1 MNEYKQKFQQ
11 QNLNKNYECI
21 GNSNERTASLCSFS
35 SSISNDPLSM
45 TSYSN
50 NLDDDDGSSIHGCV
64 QFQLLIY
71 NTSRNKS
78 DKRPFGLFDSGIADT
93 GDSFTGS
100 FSDEVSL
107 NEELTHTSG
116 DVSSGRP
123 STVIGSGGGLSN
135 DDDYRPMKLSR
146 LYHHPSSSFS
156 TAIVASVCF
165 LSISTMGT
173 LFHRWSY
180 VNYATKSR
188 EQGFHARL
196 YGTCGIIILSIVVV
210 LVIDILYRVFKFI
223 SSLLLFKN
231 GYSTVTE
238 ATENYN
244 ELLLAEEADAGG
256 DQANNC
262 ILEKSTNESFE
273 LKYMIPGKAHK
284 NVIDVIQTN
293 NQKRIILEIE
303 FSNGRPILF
312 DDNDNTAN
320 EDIIENQSITATMK
334 NLIQAKS
341 PGVFYCGQ
349 SGLFDAIKCGVNIH
363 RQIYCQRMEDS
374 ADIDN
379 DNCIVNDCAFYE
391 ESFEM

>member
-78 DKRPFGLFDSGIADT
+78 DKRPFGLFDSGIAHTDIAN
-93 GDSFTGS
+93 SGS
-100 FSDEVSL
+100 FSD
-107 NEELTHTSG
+107 TSG